1 MSPANDTASRLRRL
15 LAILT
20 WLAQE
25 GEAPIDDVASRFDLT
40 PAALV
45 TELEMAACYGVPP
58 YSPDQ
63 LLEIIV
69 TDETVSTH
77 VGTAL
82 ARPRRLSPR
91 EGLALAA
98 AARALLAV
106 PGSDEDG
113 ALSRALA
120 KLERALGDPSVEVE
134 LDSPPSLD
142 IVRTALASGD
152 RLVITYY
159 SASTDQ
165 TGQRTIVPR
174 RLFASEGHWYVD
186 AWCEVAGGLRRFRV
200 DRISSARPAGPP
212 STDVPAGGRAGGRVA
227 VTASGSGSDGVP
239 EARGA
244 FVPGP
249 ESRRVRIAVDPS
261 TAWLLGT
268 IPSAVRVGQEGDR
281 PVWEVFVAGDAWLER
296 LLLRLGPGSVV
307 LDPAVDWALAP
318 AAARRILARYG
329 RTPS

>member
-1 MSPANDTASRLRRL
+1 VSPANDTATRLRRL

-25 GEAPIDDVASRFDLT
+25 GEAPIDEAAARFDLT

-58 YSPDQ
+58 YSPDE

-69 TDETVSTH
+69 TDDTVSTRM
-77 VGTAL
+77 GTAL

-113 ALSRALA
+113 ALSRALV

-134 LDSPPSLD
+134 LDTPPLLETVRGALD
-142 IVRTALASGD
+142 AGQRLA
-152 RLVITYY
+152 ITYY

-165 TGQRTIVPR
+165 TGERVIVPR
-174 RLFASEGHWYVD
+174 HLFASEGHWYVD
-186 AWCEVAGGLRRFRV
+186 AWCEVADGVRRFRV
-200 DRISSARPAGPP
+200 DRIASAAPAGPGP
-212 STDVPAGGRAGGRVA
+212 SGVASDPPPSGPTAGPEGDLAATG
-227 VTASGSGSDGVP
+227 TAP
-239 EARGA
+239 RGA
-244 FVPGP
+244 YVPGP
-249 ESRRVRIAVDPS
+249 ESRRVRIAVDP
-261 TAWLLGT
+261 AMVWLLET
-268 IPSAVRVGQEGDR
+268 IPTAVAVDGEGDR
-281 PVWEVFVAGDAWLER
+281 PVWEVFVGGDAWLER
-296 LLLRLGPGSVV
+296 LLLRLGPDTLV
-307 LDPAVDWALAP
+307 LDPVEDRELAP
-318 AAARRILARYG
+318 AAAARILDRY
-329 RTPS
+329 RRNPS